1 MQTLTTTMSFRAA
14 WRFGCPHLAGQGVLL
29 KRHADR
35 YPWDVIVM
43 STGERIGSA
52 YFPCS
57 MRERGG
63 VQRDA
68 ETRLPRHHK

>member
-14 WRFGCPHLAGQGVLL
+14 WRFGCAHLAGQGVRLM
-29 KRHADR
+29 RRAGTGF
-35 YPWDVIVM
+35 DVFIIA
-43 STGERIGSA
+43 TGERIGSV
-52 YFPCS
+52 YYPYS

-68 ETRLPRHHK
+68 ETRLPRRHK